1 MIFAKTVDGG
11 TGTQLLNILKIKSNL
26 RNELTISVAI
36 LEKPIYM
43 LLTDKDFYYLK
54 HRDYSLERYSISYKN
69 LTDFL
74 KELFWIKKII
84 LKEKPDIIVAM
95 DVNCNIH
102 TGLMKWLFG
111 KKLKTVF
118 ITTSDL
124 EGNLNQRST
133 RFLKLLL
140 NRIISFFY
148 NRSDLLISVS
158 KDLADS
164 LRSGFR
170 IRKNI
175 TTIFNGLDFIN
186 TPKRRDQP
194 YNNVILTVARLDKQK
209 DHMTLLRAFE
219 LITKEIKDACLW
231 IVGDGP
237 LKSDLMSYVTR
248 NNLHEKV
255 KFWGWQKNLNEFF
268 LKSDIFVLSSNRE
281 GFPYALI
288 EALASGLPAVCT
300 NTPFGPREIL
310 EDGKYGYLVPMK
322 DHIKMKEAILEL
334 LQNSETYAKYS
345 RLAIERSSRFSSEQM
360 INEYANEI
368 KKLF

>member
-1 MIFAKTVDGG
+1 MK
-11 TGTQLLNILKIKSNL
+11 K
-26 RNELTISVAI
+26 
-36 LEKPIYM
+36 
-43 LLTDKDFYYLK
+43 
-54 HRDYSLERYSISYKN
+54 RDYSLERYSFSYKN
-69 LTDFL
+69 ILDFI
-74 KELFWIKKII
+74 KEFFWIRKII
-84 LKEKPDIIVAM
+84 LKENPDIIVAM

-102 TGLMKWLFG
+102 TGLMKWLFR
-111 KKLKTVF
+111 KKIKTVF

-133 RFLKLLL
+133 RFVKLLL
-140 NRIISFFY
+140 KRIISFFY
-148 NRSDLLISVS
+148 NRSDLLIGLS

-164 LRSGFR
+164 LRSGFK

-175 TTIFNGLDFIN
+175 TTIFNGLDFLN
-186 TPKRRDQP
+186 TPTMRDQP
-194 YNNVILTVARLDKQK
+194 YNSVILTVARLDKQK

-219 LITKEIKDACLW
+219 LVTKEIKDACLW

-248 NNLHEKV
+248 NNFHENV
-255 KFWGWQKNLNEFF
+255 KFFGWQKNLNEIF

-322 DHIKMKEAILEL
+322 DHIKMKDALLEL

-345 RLAIERSSRFSSEQM
+345 RLAIEKSSLLTSERM

-368 KKLF
+368 RKLL